1 MSNWF
6 VFHVQTGEEHK
17 ACEFLNKLFNKE
29 ESVAFVPQVEIV
41 IKNSQSI
48 RKELRPM
55 FPGYVFTDSILD
67 ERIFVN
73 LAYKYARFSKCIFYL
88 LGGEDINYMKLSEDE
103 KEFLLGFCNVDYIVE
118 DSKGFI
124 VGDKVF
130 VTCGP
135 LQGRESV
142 IRKINRHKRRAEIE
156 LMWFGD
162 LRRVSV
168 ALEIVSK
175 GK

>member
-1 MSNWF
+1 MNNWYIF
-6 VFHVQTGEEHK
+6 YVKTGSEQT
-17 ACEFLNKLFNKE
+17 ACDFLNKLFDKE

-48 RKELRPM
+48 RKELKPM
-55 FPGYVFTDSILD
+55 FPGYVFTDSILE
-67 ERIFVN
+67 ERIFVDF
-73 LAYKYARFSKCIFYL
+73 AYKYARFSECIFYL
-88 LGGEDINYMKLSEDE
+88 LGDGNINYVKLSEYE
-103 KEFLLGFCNVDYIVE
+103 KKFLLGFCNDEYIVE

-124 VGDKVF
+124 IGDKVF
-130 VTCGP
+130 VTSGP

-142 IRKINRHKRRAEIE
+142 IKKINRHKRRAEIE

-175 GK
+175 VK

>member
-41 IKNSQSI
+41 IKSSQSI
-48 RKELRPM
+48 SKELRPM
-55 FPGYVFTDSILD
+55 FPGYIFTDSILD
-67 ERIFVN
+67 ERLFVD

-88 LGGEDINYMKLSEDE
+88 LGDGNINYVKLSEDE
-103 KEFLLGFCNVDYIVE
+103 KKFLLGFCNDEYIVE

-130 VTCGP
+130 VTSGP
-135 LQGRESV
+135 LHGRES
-142 IRKINRHKRRAEIE
+142 IIKKINRHKRRAEIQ

-162 LRRVSV
+162 LRQVSV

-175 GK
+175 VK

>member
-6 VFHVQTGEEHK
+6 VFYVQTGEEHK
-17 ACEFLNKLFNKE
+17 ACELLNKLFDKE

-55 FPGYVFTDSILD
+55 FPGYVFTDSIID
-67 ERIFVN
+67 EKTFIN

-88 LGGEDINYMKLSEDE
+88 LGNKNMNYVKLHEDE
-103 KEFLLGFCNVDYIVE
+103 KEFLLGFCNNEYIVE
-118 DSKGFI
+118 NSKGFI
-124 VGDKVF
+124 VGDKVS
-130 VTCGP
+130 VTSGP

-142 IRKINRHKRRAEIE
+142 IKKIDRHKRCAEIE
-156 LMWFGD
+156 LRWFGD

-175 GK
+175 IK

>member
-17 ACEFLNKLFNKE
+17 ACEFLNKLFDKE
-29 ESVAFVPQVEIV
+29 ESAAFVPQVETV
-41 IKNSQSI
+41 IKGSQSI

-88 LGGEDINYMKLSEDE
+88 LGNGDINYVKLSEDE
-103 KEFLLGFCNVDYIVE
+103 KEFLLGFCNDEYIVQ

-124 VGDKVF
+124 IGDKVF
-130 VTCGP
+130 VTSGP

-142 IRKINRHKRRAEIE
+142 IKKINRHKRRAEIE
-156 LMWFGD
+156 LVCFGD

-175 GK
+175 VL

>member
-6 VFHVQTGEEHK
+6 VFYVQTGAEYK
-17 ACEFLNKLFNKE
+17 ACEFLNKLFNQE

-41 IKNSQSI
+41 IKNSKSI

-67 ERIFVN
+67 EKIFVDR
-73 LAYKYARFSKCIFYL
+73 AYTYARFSSCIFYL
-88 LGGEDINYMKLSEDE
+88 LGDGNINYLKLSGDE
-103 KEFLLGFCNVDYIVE
+103 KRFLLSFCNNEYIVE

-130 VTCGP
+130 VTSGP
-135 LQGRESV
+135 LKGMETA
-142 IRKINRHKRRAEIE
+142 IKKINRHKKRAEIE

-162 LRRVSV
+162 LRQVSV

-175 GK
+175 VE

>member
-17 ACEFLNKLFNKE
+17 ACEFLNKLFDKE

-41 IKNSQSI
+41 IRNSQSI

-55 FPGYVFTDSILD
+55 FPGYVFTDSILE
-67 ERIFVN
+67 ERIFIDF
-73 LAYKYARFSKCIFYL
+73 ACKYARFSKCIFYL
-88 LGGEDINYMKLSEDE
+88 LGDGNRKYVKLSEDE
-103 KEFLLGFCNVDYIVE
+103 KKFLLGFCNDEYIVE
-118 DSKGFI
+118 NSKGFI
-124 VGDKVF
+124 VGDKVV
-130 VTCGP
+130 VTSGP

-142 IRKINRHKRRAEIE
+142 IKKINRHKRRAEIG
-156 LMWFGD
+156 LIWFGE

-175 GK
+175 SK

>member
-6 VFHVQTGEEHK
+6 VFHVQNGEEYK
-17 ACEFLNKLFNKE
+17 ACKLLNKLFEKN

-41 IKNSQSI
+41 IKNAQSI

-55 FPGYVFTDSILD
+55 FPGYVLADSILD
-67 ERIFVN
+67 ESIFVD
-73 LAYKYARFSKCIFYL
+73 LAYKYARFSNCIFYL
-88 LGGEDINYMKLSEDE
+88 LGDKNINYIKISEDE
-103 KEFLLGFCNVDYIVE
+103 KKFLLSFCNDDYIVE

-130 VTCGP
+130 VTSGP

-142 IRKINRHKRRAEIE
+142 IRKINRHKRRAEVE
-156 LMWFGD
+156 LVWFGD
-162 LRRVSV
+162 LRRIGVS
-168 ALEIVSK
+168 LEIVTK
-175 GK
+175 VK